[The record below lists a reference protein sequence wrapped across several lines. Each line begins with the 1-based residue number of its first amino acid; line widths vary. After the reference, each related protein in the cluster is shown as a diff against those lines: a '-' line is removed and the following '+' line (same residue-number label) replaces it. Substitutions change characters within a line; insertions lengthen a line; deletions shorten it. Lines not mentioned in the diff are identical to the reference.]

1 MEGRGVLE
9 RAENSARVPR
19 QVTYQAKLS
28 RSTHTL
34 GLVAQLDRLMV

>member
-19 QVTYQAKLS
+19 QVTCQEKIESIDSHIRTSLY
-28 RSTHTL
+28 
-34 GLVAQLDRLMV
+34 